1 MAIFVLPFTEPKIL
15 AVNGKTKISKVL
27 EVRMFYKKYI
37 VVRDEFGRV
46 KYVKS
51 PVVSALFI
59 PCKNDSKIKLVA
71 DKKPT
76 GHNAS
81 GIYCVTN
88 KNARELKTYCGEI
101 CEIIPVKNSTIVLHE
116 RGARIE
122 NAILHRINDED
133 YFVRTYESF
142 DEFLESEFGI
152 NRTTGDVDFDKLSNI
167 PIIINEQPKI
177 FFGERQVENL
187 GNIGILAELK
197 ATHPKIKEI
206 KFERDS
212 LILYLND
219 IAIGILNARNELF
232 RNARNIS
239 NIHKWNKLT
248 LAELLKEIG
257 IKYIENQD
265 VDKFTFYRVFGMY
278 HIIYKS
284 SEKVS
289 DVFHDKIIDGDT
301 VRSVIEQYLL
311 EVTGAKMKGFL
322 AGLGIE
328 NKVKHF
334 VINDIECIIDE
345 EKFANFSSYVIRQRV
360 FSWSKVETSLIK
372 DLEVL
377 IKTKII
383 EASKYG
389 NYIKFIKHDRNVSK
403 NILTNLERRKV

>member
-1 MAIFVLPFTEPKIL
+1 
-15 AVNGKTKISKVL
+15 
-27 EVRMFYKKYI
+27 MFYKKYI
-37 VVRDEFGRV
+37 VIRDEFGRV

-51 PVVSALFI
+51 PVVSTLFI
-59 PCKNDSKIKLVA
+59 PCKNNSKIRLVA

-76 GHNAS
+76 EHNAN

-88 KNARELKTYCGEI
+88 KNAKVLKTYCGEV
-101 CEIIPVKNSTIVLHE
+101 CEIIPAKNSTIVLHE
-116 RGARIE
+116 YGARLE
-122 NAILHRINDED
+122 NAILYRINDEN

-152 NRTTGDVDFDKLSNI
+152 NRITGDIDFDKLSNI
-167 PIIINEQPKI
+167 PIMINEQPKI
-177 FFGERQVENL
+177 FFGERQENGL

-197 ATHPKIKEI
+197 ATHPKVKEI

-212 LILYLND
+212 LILYLNN
-219 IAIGILNARNELF
+219 IAIGVLNARNELF
-232 RNARNIS
+232 RNARNLS
-239 NIHKWNKLT
+239 NIRKWNEMP

-257 IKYIENQD
+257 IKYIENPEI
-265 VDKFTFYRVFGMY
+265 DKFTFYRVFGMY

-284 SEKVS
+284 SERVS
-289 DVFHDKIIDGDT
+289 DVFYDKIIDGDT

-328 NKVKHF
+328 NKVKHYI
-334 VINDIECIIDE
+334 INDIECVVDE
-345 EKFANFSSYVIRQRV
+345 QKFANFCSYVVKQRV

-372 DLEVL
+372 ELEVS
-377 IKTKII
+377 IKMKII
-383 EASKYG
+383 DASKYG
-389 NYIKFIKHDRNVSK
+389 NYKEFIRYDKDVSK